1 MFINNYGSSY
11 LEEKEFQLN
20 TTILNFLATLSLE
33 YLNLFQLGD
42 TSWIKSLLIF
52 GFLMHLSYANPGIL
66 ISWQL

>member
-42 TSWIKSLLIF
+42 TS
-52 GFLMHLSYANPGIL
+52 
-66 ISWQL
+66 